1 MKLVYFSALIIMNT
15 DEHFASHNWR
25 TLAVLTLYDNDFGSV
40 ESDNTRHM
48 YS

>member
-25 TLAVLTLYDNDFGSV
+25 TLAAVLQTGTNKGTV
-40 ESDNTRHM
+40 TT
-48 YS
+48 